1 MLSGLD
7 PLGLPVATD
16 VVPGQRADDRLYIP
30 AITRV
35 RESVGRR
42 GVLYVGDCQMGALE
56 TRASIQAGGD
66 GYLCPRAE
74 TQLPPAVLEGSVKP
88 LAPGQQPLTRLT
100 RLTVT
105 GKRQHLADGYEQL
118 DRLSAEVAGNR
129 LAWTA
134 RRLVVR
140 SRQLARAGETAL
152 RARLAK
158 ARAAVTALNDR
169 GRGKRRFTE
178 RPALQ
183 AAVETILMRYRVLG
197 LLAVP
202 YTERVWKRPLR
213 RYGSRPATVQV
224 EARPR
229 GEGRHRPSRGG
240 HRDRSAGLAGLGD
253 QRTGRATL
261 AGAGRAGLPQPI
273 PGGK

>member
-1 MLSGLD
+1 VKVMLSGLD

-158 ARAAVTALNDR
+158 ARAAV
-169 GRGKRRFTE
+169 
-178 RPALQ
+178 
-183 AAVETILMRYRVLG
+183 ETILMRYRVLG